1 MDGFDSELARLRAQI
16 ARSEQLRARLRDL
29 YPRRE
34 QLAAQE
40 EGLREKRVDEQ
51 EDVDRLEA
59 KSLARYFFTL
69 TGSLD
74 ERLDRE
80 RAEAREAA
88 VRHDALLEELRDVE
102 EDIAESESELA
113 GLRGCEQ
120 QYDELIDRKAEALK
134 RSGSPI
140 AGRLRDLEAQS
151 AMLER
156 RRRETEEAIR
166 AGQEAY
172 GAAEDV
178 VRALSGA
185 STWGVVDM
193 FSDSFLAD
201 MAKYSRIDEAQRAM
215 ERLRVALRRFDTELA
230 DVGGGIDVR
239 VESFLGFAD
248 VFFDNIFTDL
258 AVSSRI
264 QNSLA
269 SAQETERRIE
279 LSLNRLGTLRADCLS
294 ERERFEAEY
303 ESLVERA

>member
-40 EGLREKRVDEQ
+40 EELREKRVDEQ

-113 GLRGCEQ
+113 GLSGCEQ
-120 QYDELIDRKAEALK
+120 QYDELRGAERHA
-134 RSGSPI
+134 RAAPT
-140 AGRLRDLEAQS
+140 RD
-151 AMLER
+151 
-156 RRRETEEAIR
+156 
-166 AGQEAY
+166 
-172 GAAEDV
+172 
-178 VRALSGA
+178 
-185 STWGVVDM
+185 
-193 FSDSFLAD
+193 
-201 MAKYSRIDEAQRAM
+201 
-215 ERLRVALRRFDTELA
+215 
-230 DVGGGIDVR
+230 GGGHTRGAGGVWR
-239 VESFLGFAD
+239 RGGRRARPLRGLNLGHGRH
-248 VFFDNIFTDL
+248 VQRQL
-258 AVSSRI
+258 P
-264 QNSLA
+264 
-269 SAQETERRIE
+269 RRY
-279 LSLNRLGTLRADCLS
+279 GQVQPD
-294 ERERFEAEY
+294 
-303 ESLVERA
+303 